1 MISRFGFFLLSIFM
15 VQPAYADWTPLIQS
29 TDFDGMKADVLTT
42 AGGVISVVL
51 IIIGL
56 SWLVRAFVK

>member
-1 MISRFGFFLLSIFM
+1 MLSRFGFFLLSILL
-15 VQPAYADWTPLIQS
+15 VQPAYADWTPLITS